1 MIGASFLAQA
11 CIWSGDRSVAE
22 VDAAES
28 LDLVGADN
36 SSATG
41 TGGGSGTGVGGE
53 TGIDGSAG
61 TGSGGVSG
69 VGGDIGGVGGAVGV
83 GGTTGQGGSI
93 DASQPDTGPDLT
105 PPSDTSIPPATCG
118 PVGSVIKTWSFATD
132 VESWEFADG
141 TMTWV
146 GTVGQPDPGALQVD
160 WLGALPVHPR
170 YAQPL
175 GNLRGR
181 TVTAR
186 MWVDAGASV
195 GIKVFVQTGSR
206 DWWADGG
213 IVTPTPG
220 QWTCVTLTIDNPAFS
235 RQQYDPSDVQI
246 LGVEFQTTTSGRVY
260 IDQVTY

>member
-1 MIGASFLAQA
+1 VIGAAFLAQA

-41 TGGGSGTGVGGE
+41 TGG
-53 TGIDGSAG
+53 
-61 TGSGGVSG
+61 
-69 VGGDIGGVGGAVGV
+69 VGGDIGGVGGFGGV

-105 PPSDTSIPPATCG
+105 APSDTTIPPATCG

-132 VESWEFADG
+132 VENWEFADG
-141 TMTWV
+141 TMIWV
-146 GTVGQPDPGALQVD
+146 GSVGQPDPGALQVD
-160 WLGALPVHPR
+160 WLGALPVHPH

-175 GNLRGR
+175 GDLRGR

-186 MWVDAGASV
+186 LWVDTGGSV
-195 GIKVFVQTGSR
+195 AIKVFVQTGSR
-206 DWWADGG
+206 YWWADGG
-213 IVTPTPG
+213 IVTPPAG

-235 RQQYDPSDVQI
+235 RQLYDPSDVQI
-246 LGVEFQTTTSGRVY
+246 LGVELQTTTAGRVY

>member
-1 MIGASFLAQA
+1 VFVLSRLLLLAVIGAAFLAQS

-41 TGGGSGTGVGGE
+41 TGG
-53 TGIDGSAG
+53 
-61 TGSGGVSG
+61 
-69 VGGDIGGVGGAVGV
+69 VGGDIGGVGGFGGV

-105 PPSDTSIPPATCG
+105 APSDTTIPPATCG

-132 VESWEFADG
+132 VENWEFADG
-141 TMTWV
+141 TMIWV
-146 GTVGQPDPGALQVD
+146 GSVGQPDPGALQVD
-160 WLGALPVHPR
+160 WLGALPVHPH

-175 GNLRGR
+175 GDLRGR

-186 MWVDAGASV
+186 LWVDTGGSV
-195 GIKVFVQTGSR
+195 AIKVFVQTGSR
-206 DWWADGG
+206 YWWADGG
-213 IVTPTPG
+213 IVTPPAG

-235 RQQYDPSDVQI
+235 RQLYDPSDVQI
-246 LGVEFQTTTSGRVY
+246 LGVELQTTTAGRVY